1 MATLVTSRGTRRGRE
16 APAPIRRVASVCALV
31 GPSSALA
38 VALGCTQIPP
48 GRYAIDD
55 LDVRGT
61 SKVEPEDIEDKIA
74 TAASPRFLGLFRG
87 VVLDYELYDPYIL
100 QRDLARVE
108 RLYRAR
114 GFYEAHARA
123 GRVQKI
129 DESHVRVSI
138 VVDEGPAVTVRDIK
152 VDGIVALP
160 IDDAAAA
167 LAVIRRRLRA
177 GRNFDE
183 ERYEQARDG
192 LLSAFTDRG
201 YAFAKVEGRVEV
213 DLAHHVADVFFTV
226 TPGDVARLGSVSI
239 TGLGPLPE
247 GPVRRALDLTENE
260 LYSTE
265 KLEAAKRAVLGLGV
279 FSEVEIQP
287 DLSQPGSPTVPVKVL
302 VTPSDLRSI
311 RFGGG
316 IELDVV
322 RTDVHGLAGWE
333 DRNFLGGL
341 RRFNIDVRP
350 GLVVYP
356 TRLPNLEKPEKLLPE
371 ARARAELRQPGFI
384 EARTGGIIRGEIN
397 VYPVILYLED
407 DPTSGGMPPPPP
419 TNSSSPGF
427 VPGYLDLSAGYG
439 LDRNFG
445 RFYANLSYNF
455 QNSFPFD
462 YGADLKGRSKV
473 VLSYVDLKT
482 TLDLRNDAI
491 RPHSGLF
498 LSNDVQVAGLPVLA
512 NFRSEGA
519 LFAEDLRLLPEVR
532 GYVPL
537 SRRWTLAVRATTG
550 FLFPFPGSYGSTLR
564 PGVDPGL
571 DDIQL
576 VFFRGFFSGGPN
588 SNRGYPYRGVGPKG
602 YVEEFLPGVKELFPT
617 GGLTLWEASVEIRFP
632 ISGDLGGVAF
642 CDASD
647 VSRYRFDI
655 RLLYPHLSCGAG
667 IHYDTPVGGIGL
679 DVGFPIPGAQSFDK
693 NAAPIDKVAPEPF
706 VMSIGIESR

>member
-1 MATLVTSRGTRRGRE
+1 MATLVTSRGERRGRGT
-16 APAPIRRVASVCALV
+16 PAPSRGAAIAR
-31 GPSSALA
+31 ALA
-38 VALGCTQIPP
+38 LGAALAAAQGCTQIPP

-55 LDVRGT
+55 VEIEGN
-61 SKVEPEDIEDKIA
+61 SKVEAAEIEDKIA

-100 QRDLARVE
+100 ERDLARIE

-129 DESHVRVSI
+129 DETHVRVSV

-152 VDGIVALP
+152 VQGIATLP

-167 LAVIRRRLRA
+167 LSVIRRRLRA

-183 ERYEQARDG
+183 DRYEQAKDG
-192 LLSAFTDRG
+192 LLHAFTDRG
-201 YAFAKVEGRVEV
+201 YAYAKVEGRVEV
-213 DLAHHVADVFFTV
+213 DLAHHVADVFFDV
-226 TPGDVARLGSVSI
+226 TPGQVARLGSVTI

-247 GPVRRALDLTENE
+247 GPVRRALDLSESE

-265 KLEAAKRAVLGLGV
+265 KLDAAKRAVLGLGV

-287 DLSQPGSPTVPVKVL
+287 DLSQPGSPTVPVKVI
-302 VTPSDLRSI
+302 VTPSELRSVKL
-311 RFGGG
+311 GGG

-322 RTDVHGLAGWE
+322 RTDVHALTGWE

-341 RRFNIDVRP
+341 RRFNIDLRP

-356 TRLPNLEKPEKLLPE
+356 TRLPKLEKPERLLPE
-371 ARARAELRQPGFI
+371 ARARAELRQPGVI
-384 EARTGGIIRGEIN
+384 EARTGGIVRGEIN
-397 VYPVILYLED
+397 VYPVIWYVED
-407 DPTSGGMPPPPP
+407 NNAPPP
-419 TNSSSPGF
+419 NV

-439 LDRNFG
+439 FDRSFG
-445 RFYANLSYNF
+445 PFYANLSYNF
-455 QNSFPFD
+455 QNSFPFN
-462 YGADLKGRSKV
+462 YGSDVQTRNKV
-473 VLSYVDLKT
+473 VLSYIDLKT

-491 RPHSGLF
+491 RPHSGVF
-498 LSNDVQVAGLPVLA
+498 ISNDFQVAGLPVLS
-512 NFRSEGA
+512 NFRSEGS
-519 LFAEDLRLLPEVR
+519 LFASDLRLLPEVR
-532 GYVPL
+532 GYLPL
-537 SRRWTLAVRATTG
+537 ARRWTLALRGTVG
-550 FLFPFPGSYGSTLR
+550 FLLPFPGSYGESFR
-564 PGVDPGL
+564 PGVTGSPS
-571 DDIQL
+571 DIQL

-588 SNRGYPYRGVGPKG
+588 SNRGYPYRGVGPMG
-602 YVEEFLPGVKELFPT
+602 YVSEFLPGVPVDQLFPT
-617 GGLTLWEASVEIRFP
+617 GGLTLWEASAEVRFP

-655 RLLYPHLSCGAG
+655 RVLYPHLSCGAG
-667 IHYDTPVGGIGL
+667 LHYNTPVGAIGL

-693 NAAPIDKVAPEPF
+693 NAAPSDKVAPDF
-706 VMSIGIESR
+706 YNIAIGIEAH